1 MKERSFYGWRLLVC
15 FWIVLFVN
23 LALPLYGA
31 GVINAQMARAFGLD
45 HKTVGIAFMLFSL
58 FSGLPGPLVAIVCN
72 RFGVRASIVLGGGM
86 LTLSSL
92 VLGLLVTSPWQA
104 ILMFGVVSG
113 TAVAFG
119 GLIPVQTGAV
129 QWFNRNRA
137 RAVSIVLT
145 GVGAGGFASPI
156 LMQQVI
162 RLSGDNWRAAWIVIA
177 VLSGITTLG
186 AGIFVRNQPS
196 DIGQL
201 PDGGPA
207 PAAARGDAASAAVRS
222 TVYVSSVDWTVREVL
237 RSGLFWRIMVA
248 SVCFMCGVV
257 TMLAH
262 GVLHFESLNY
272 SAAQSASALGVL
284 MLCSLLAKGATGIIG
299 DRVEPRTMWC
309 AAMLVFAAG
318 FVLTAKAQ
326 GNYGPY
332 IATGAIGLAYGF
344 SYVSLMV
351 LVGNY
356 FGKKPYA
363 SLVGIIWSIITI
375 STALAPVLAGIAFD
389 RLRSYALPFYVA
401 AGLCMAGCGLVF
413 FATPPRRGVRATD
426 QTDRSMAGRD
436 TAAVSEPDLR

>member
-1 MKERSFYGWRLLVC
+1 MQRKSFYGWRLLVC

-31 GVINAQMARAFGLD
+31 GVINAQMAREFGLD
-45 HKTVGIAFMLFSL
+45 RKTVGIAFMLFSL
-58 FSGLPGPLVAIVCN
+58 FSGLPGPLVAMVCN
-72 RFGVRASIVLGGGM
+72 RFGVRASITLGGAM
-86 LTLSSL
+86 LTASSL
-92 VLGLLVTSPWQA
+92 AIGLLTTGPWQA
-104 ILMFGVVSG
+104 ILIFGVVSG

-137 RAVSIVLT
+137 RAVSIALT

-162 RLSGDNWRAAWIVIA
+162 RMSGDNWRAAWIMIG
-177 VLSGITTLG
+177 VLSAVTTLG
-186 AGIFVRNQPS
+186 AAMFVRNQPS

-201 PDGGPA
+201 PDGGPLDGSRKHLA
-207 PAAARGDAASAAVRS
+207 KPS
-222 TVYVSSVDWTVREVL
+222 TVYVSPVDWSVREVL
-237 RSGLFWRIMVA
+237 HSGVFWQVMVA

-262 GVLHFESLNY
+262 GVLHFENLGY
-272 SAAQSASALGVL
+272 SPAQSASALGVL
-284 MLCSLLAKGATGIIG
+284 MLFSLLAKGATGVIG
-299 DRVEPRTMWC
+299 DRVEPRVMWC
-309 AAMLVFAAG
+309 CAMVVFALG
-318 FVLTAKAQ
+318 FVLAAKSE
-326 GNYGPY
+326 GVFGPY
-332 IATGAIGLAYGF
+332 VATGAIGLAYGF

-363 SLVGIIWSIITI
+363 SLVGIIWPIITI

-389 RLRSYALPFYVA
+389 RLHSYALPFYIA
-401 AGLCMAGCGLVF
+401 AGLCLVGGMLVF
-413 FATPPRRGVRATD
+413 RAAPPVRGIYGSVRSTATEADGVPRSD
-426 QTDRSMAGRD
+426 MQ
-436 TAAVSEPDLR
+436 